1 MKSKKSC
8 VFKTLALRLRRKCD
22 RHRHT
27 DKQPC
32 KKTKQN
38 KTRTRSCIQEIKKK
52 KKNTKKQMIK
62 SKMLGPV
69 YKYNIPYKMASGY
82 MYKTKLRG

>member
-1 MKSKKSC
+1 MF

-27 DKQPC
+27 DEEKK
-32 KKTKQN
+32 KKTKKN
-38 KTRTRSCIQEIKKK
+38 RTRSCIGDIN
-52 KKNTKKQMIK
+52 KNINIMIK
-62 SKMLGPV
+62 SKTLGPV